1 MNQKATQFVTPPSIV
16 TQITQ
21 LPSLDMQ
28 EIRVLWKRLFGG
40 NTPTHNRAFLERRIA
55 YQLQLIEFRKVDRNL
70 LESNQRRIET
80 LVRNGKLNQRSQD
93 YRPPAGTVLT
103 RLYQEVEHCVV
114 VEANGQ
120 YAYQGRRY
128 GSLSMIA
135 REITGSRWSG
145 PLFFGL
151 KHPSN
156 NIKDKKGSGK

>member
-1 MNQKATQFVTPPSIV
+1 MNPKPAQFVTPPSVV

-21 LPSLDMQ
+21 LPSLDIQ

-80 LVRNGKLNQRSQD
+80 LIRSGKLNQRSQGH
-93 YRPPAGTVLT
+93 PLPVGTVLT

-114 VEANGQ
+114 VEADGQ

-128 GSLSMIA
+128 GSLSVIA
-135 REITGSRWSG
+135 REITGTRWSG

-151 KHPSN
+151 KQPF
-156 NIKDKKGSGK
+156 KAKGRKGSGK